1 MIIQGHP
8 GDLRLVCHKIIA
20 LQGIAVKVRA
30 DIEIVLQQD
39 DPVVGLGQ
47 APAFQ
52 DMGFQSQI
60 FLLIND
66 LFFPKGP
73 GKGPC
78 IVQYVCIIAPVNADD
93 ELCPLSRVFC
103 LQQRPQDPL

>member
-1 MIIQGHP
+1 M
-8 GDLRLVCHKIIA
+8 
-20 LQGIAVKVRA
+20 
-30 DIEIVLQQD
+30 
-39 DPVVGLGQ
+39 GLGQ

-93 ELCPLSRVFC
+93 KFYPLIRVLC